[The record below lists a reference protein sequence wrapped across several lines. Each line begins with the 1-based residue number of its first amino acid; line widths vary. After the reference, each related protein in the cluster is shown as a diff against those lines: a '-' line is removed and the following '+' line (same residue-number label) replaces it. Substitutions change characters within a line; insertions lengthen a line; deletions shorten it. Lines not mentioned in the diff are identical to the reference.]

1 MKRSKTKN
9 KYPKQY
15 LSGLSKKDKEKQK
28 RSLNKARR
36 SYDKER
42 GSKKYVDRP
51 KLKSYKNKESGWT
64 AKFHKLYPNAK
75 TLNDIAKVT
84 GIPKGALQAVIKKG
98 KGAYYSSGSRPN
110 QTAESWGKARM
121 YSYILGG
128 KTRKIDNH
136 ITEEYNV
143 KFKHKSQIKKGGYTK
158 KETKKKDSKKRDK
171 KESKKK
177 KRLKK
182 SKGSIK
188 RKYKH
193 TSDEWTS
200 ENSECPKTPSHQ
212 LHISKKSSHWVKVD
226 VKNEIYKDD
235 DSYIIDNKSIGTGL
249 YIMIVLKQDPD
260 TLYLLKEFDD
270 LFSFRQIEYPEAPLD
285 RGMIGHSSIFTER
298 EFSMEWEKEK
308 MAREFEQEASL
319 LEDKKRKA
327 NLFKK
332 AEQARNQCLIYYA
345 GQLYYDR
352 GIVLWTNHSGH
363 FQPKEEHMD
372 KVGLPKELFVPMGS
386 KKINEIIRR
395 HTLDSPPVSPD
406 VSISPTTSPKT
417 KMSKFLSLIGK
428 K

>member
-84 GIPKGALQAVIKKG
+84 GIPIGALQAVIKKG

-128 KTRKIDNH
+128 PTRKIDHH

-143 KFKHKSQIKKGGYTK
+143 KFKHKSVKKGGYTAK
-158 KETKKKDSKKRDK
+158 RVRKKKGTKRV
-171 KESKKK
+171 KKK
-177 KRLKK
+177 KGTKRVR
-182 SKGSIK
+182 KGSLKIH
-188 RKYKH
+188 YSH
-193 TSDEWTS
+193 QS
-200 ENSECPKTPSHQ
+200 EGWDKEDSECPKIPFHQ
-212 LHISKKSSHWVKVD
+212 PTIDRKGSDWIKVNLKTD
-226 VKNEIYKDD
+226 VHKE
-235 DSYIIDNKSIGTGL
+235 DNKYVIENERVDRGIYL
-249 YIMIVLKQDPD
+249 MIVLKESPD
-260 TLYLLKEFDD
+260 ILYLLKEYSD
-270 LFSFRQIEYPEAPLD
+270 LQMLTFLEYDIPIDNDWPTY
-285 RGMIGHSSIFTER
+285 GHSSIYKNSEYK
-298 EFSMEWEKEK
+298 MEWMKETIAKEFEKE
-308 MAREFEQEASL
+308 ASTIS
-319 LEDKKRKA
+319 DKKKKES
-327 NLFKK
+327 LFKK
-332 AEQARNQCLIYYA
+332 ARQARDQCLLYYA
-345 GQLYYDR
+345 GKLYYDNE
-352 GIVLWTNHSGH
+352 IVLWTNHSGH
-363 FQPKEEHMD
+363 FRPNEENMK
-372 KVGLPKELFVPMGS
+372 KVGLPNELFVSMGS
-386 KKINEIIRR
+386 KEIDEKIRQHII
-395 HTLDSPPVSPD
+395 DSPPVSPD
-406 VSISPTTSPKT
+406 VSVSPTISPKT
-417 KMSKFLSLIGK
+417 TMNKFLSLIGK